1 MLALVDLIF
10 CRTLSRFPFIVALER
25 GGYFC
30 NALAVRPGKGGRYPF
45 WSALSNVELVG
56 DHSAPCAK
64 ATRSSGFAE
73 ALTAWSASCGFEIS
87 SCHRPLVVS
96 LRYPRKIM

>member
-10 CRTLSRFPFIVALER
+10 CRTLSTCPFIVAFKR

-30 NALAVRPGKGGRYPF
+30 NALAVSPGKGGRYPF
-45 WSALSNVELVG
+45 WSALRSVELVG
-56 DHSAPCAK
+56 DHSALCAN

-73 ALTAWSASCGFEIS
+73 VLTA
-87 SCHRPLVVS
+87 
-96 LRYPRKIM
+96 